1 MTTNTLPHAKH
12 SADPM
17 GTLILHQIAELRL
30 REQLLARRFE
40 AIKGTD
46 EGNAR
51 EALRTRVS
59 DLYRRADRLHRML
72 EEMNHCVSIASSAPP
87 EPVAA

>member
-1 MTTNTLPHAKH
+1 MTTNTLRRTQY
-12 SADPM
+12 SVDPI
-17 GTLILHQIAELRL
+17 GTLILQQIADLRNQ
-30 REQLLARRFE
+30 EQSLARRLE
-40 AIKGTD
+40 ASRAG
-46 EGNAR
+46 EAGNAR

-72 EEMNHCVSIASSAPP
+72 EEMSHYASVPSSSPV